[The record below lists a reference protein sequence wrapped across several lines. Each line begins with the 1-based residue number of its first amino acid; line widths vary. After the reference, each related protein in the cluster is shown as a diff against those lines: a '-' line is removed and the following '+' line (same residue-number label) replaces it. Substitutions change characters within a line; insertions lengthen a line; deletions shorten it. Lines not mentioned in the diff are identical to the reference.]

1 MKHVGTDEFIKLAK
15 YAVYDTMKEGMDVTD
30 NVTFTPDDIYMV
42 TCAYVLGNIKGMFSS
57 TLPNGKYY
65 EVTYNAHTSEMYID
79 EYVKFKNR
87 TFDVPYLENITSKE
101 LNNNE

>member
-1 MKHVGTDEFIKLAK
+1 MEHIGTDEFIKLAK
-15 YAVYDTMKEGMDVTD
+15 RAVYETMKEGMDVTD

-57 TLPNGKYY
+57 TVPNGKYY
-65 EVTYNAHTSEMYID
+65 EVTYNARTSEMYVD

-87 TFDVPYLENITSKE
+87 TFDVPYLESSEEKNDGC
-101 LNNNE
+101 